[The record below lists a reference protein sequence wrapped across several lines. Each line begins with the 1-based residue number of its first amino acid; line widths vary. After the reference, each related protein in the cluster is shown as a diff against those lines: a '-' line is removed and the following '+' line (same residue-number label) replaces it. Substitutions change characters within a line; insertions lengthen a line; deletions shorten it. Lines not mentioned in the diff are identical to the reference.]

1 VDRAAV
7 LRASAALFATAA
19 FVGSGSYVVAHP
31 KNDAAPLQPPAES
44 QVAIRSATPSAAPTA
59 TPARTPGRGTP
70 PPRITT
76 APGVQATQL
85 PGITYTH
92 VS

>member
-1 VDRAAV
+1 MDRATI
-7 LRASAALFATAA
+7 LRAGAALFATAA
-19 FVGSGSYVVAHP
+19 FVGSGGYVVAHP

-44 QVAIRSATPSAAPTA
+44 QVALRTPAPSATPAPT
-59 TPARTPGRGTP
+59 RTGRTTP
-70 PPRITT
+70 PPRITV
-76 APGVQATQL
+76 APGVQSTQL

>member
-1 VDRAAV
+1 VDRAAI
-7 LRASAALFATAA
+7 LRAGAALFATAA

-44 QVAIRSATPSAAPTA
+44 QVTIGSPAPSATPRA
-59 TPARTPGRGTP
+59 TPRASARATQ
-70 PPRITT
+70 PPRITA
-76 APGVQATQL
+76 APGVQTTQL
-85 PGITYTH
+85 PGITFTH